1 MATAKDIKKRIAG
14 VKNIQQITRA
24 MEMVAA
30 ARLRKAQEMA
40 QSARPYAEKMQGLM
54 ENLWASV
61 SDDIEHP
68 LLEKRE
74 IKKVALTII
83 TSDKGLCG
91 AYNGNMIRKV
101 QEFINYN
108 SDKDIT
114 FLCIGKKGHDFFK
127 RRNLPVINFH
137 PLEVKGV
144 SIEMV
149 KEIAG
154 ELINGYKKREF
165 DQVILF
171 FTRFVT
177 VMNLHPTER
186 GLLPL
191 ERPKGAKAGEVLQ
204 EYLFEPSSA
213 KLMADLLPRFIET
226 EVYNSIVESIASE
239 LGSRLVS
246 MRNATKNSGEMIDEL
261 TLTYNKARQA
271 SITRELL
278 EIVSGADA
286 LSG

>member
-40 QSARPYAEKMQGLM
+40 QSARPYAEKMKGLM
-54 ENLWASV
+54 ENLWVSV

-74 IKKVALTII
+74 IKKLALTII

-91 AYNGNMIRKV
+91 AYNGNMIRKI

-108 SDKDIT
+108 SDKDIVL
-114 FLCIGKKGHDFFK
+114 LCIGKKGYDYFK
-127 RRNLPVINFH
+127 KRNLPIINFH
-137 PLEVKGV
+137 PLPVKGV

-154 ELINGYKKREF
+154 ELIDGYKKREF

-177 VMNLHPTER
+177 VMNLRPTER

-191 ERPKGAKAGEVLQ
+191 ERPKGKELGEVVQ
-204 EYLFEPSSA
+204 EYIFEPSA
-213 KLMADLLPRFIET
+213 EKLMADLLPRFIET
-226 EVYNSIVESIASE
+226 EVYNSLVESIASE

-246 MRNATKNSGEMIDEL
+246 MRNATKNSGEMIDDL
-261 TLTYNKARQA
+261 TLSYNKARQA

-286 LSG
+286 LRG